1 MEALRRQFAHPT
13 GWLGRVAGWLM
24 AWTTRGLNA
33 WAVDLLGVE
42 PGDRLLEI
50 GCGPGVGLA
59 LALGRA
65 DGGVVIGVDVSRVMV
80 AQATRRNRDA
90 VRAGRLLVVQ
100 AGVSRLPCATASI
113 DRAFAVNAAPFWPE
127 PIGDLRE
134 IRRVLRPH
142 GRLVLVVQPG
152 RGRTQA
158 EVEEVRRRLLH
169 QVAEA
174 GFKVVGSELRTLR
187 PVGAFSIVATT

>member
-24 AWTTRGLNA
+24 ARTTRGLNA
-33 WAVDLLGVE
+33 WAVNLLGIE
-42 PGDRLLEI
+42 SGDRVLEL

-59 LALGRA
+59 LALGRVG
-65 DGGVVIGVDVSRVMV
+65 GGVVIGVDVSRVMA
-80 AQATRRNRDA
+80 AQAARRNRDA

-100 AGVSRLPCATASI
+100 AQVSRLPCPAGSI
-113 DRAFAVNAAPFWPE
+113 DRAFAVNATAFWPE

-142 GRLVLVVQPG
+142 GRLVLVVQPR
-152 RGRTQA
+152 RGCTQA
-158 EVEEVRRRLLH
+158 EVEEIRRRLLH

-174 GFKVVGSELRTLR
+174 GFKVVGSELRPLR
-187 PVGAFSIVATT
+187 PVAAFSIIGTT